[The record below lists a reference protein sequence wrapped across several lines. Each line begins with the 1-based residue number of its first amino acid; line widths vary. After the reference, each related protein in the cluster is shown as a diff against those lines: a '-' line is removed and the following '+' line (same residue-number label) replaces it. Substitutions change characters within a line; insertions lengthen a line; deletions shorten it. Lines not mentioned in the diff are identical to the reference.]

1 MMMPWNEAISPN
13 SPIHTSICSQPLLS
27 PTTIFIACGKGSLI
41 LDSTRQS
48 PTAPAKIMVP
58 KASATSVRMPAI

>member
-27 PTTIFIACGKGSLI
+27 PTTIFIACGSGSLM
-41 LDSTRQS
+41 LAMVRQS
-48 PTAPAKIMVP
+48 PTPPAKIMVP
-58 KASATSVRMPAI
+58 KASATKVRIPAI